1 MRKYN
6 LPIFIPHRGCPHDCV
21 FCSQRK
27 ITGVDTDVT
36 PEEARRMIESFL
48 STMDAENASAEV
60 AFFGGSFTGLE
71 IATQEAFLRVAAEF
85 FPRVDGIRLST
96 RPDYIDEEVLDLL
109 QKYGVTTVELGVQS
123 TDNGVLEANNRGH
136 DFAAVVRASEMIR
149 ARGIRLGHQ
158 MMLGMYG
165 STEEKDLKTVE
176 DIISLHPECVRIYP
190 VITLKDTYL
199 EELFKSGRY
208 TPYDIEKAARLAA
221 YAIRRFRESGIDV
234 IRVGLHASEDLEDG
248 VSVVA
253 GPYHP
258 AFGEIAESM
267 IYREE
272 IERKLGEADLAGEE
286 FVFECPRREISKAV
300 GHKGMNKRYFAEK
313 YGIKL
318 IVKEI

>member
-36 PEEARRMIESFL
+36 PEEVRGMIEKFL
-48 STMDAENASAEV
+48 STTDSENASVEV

-71 IATQEAFLRVAAEF
+71 IAIQEAFLRTAAEF

-96 RPDYIDEEVLDLL
+96 RPDYISEEILDLL
-109 QKYGVTTVELGVQS
+109 QKYGVTTIELGVQS
-123 TDNGVLEANNRGH
+123 TDNTVLEANNRGH
-136 DFAAVVRASEMIR
+136 DFDSVIRASERIR

-176 DIISLHPECVRIYP
+176 DIIALSPECVRIYP

-208 TPYDIEKAARLAA
+208 VPYEIDKAASLAA
-221 YAIRRFRESGIDV
+221 HAIRRFRESGIDV

-267 IYREE
+267 IYREK
-272 IERKLGEADLAGEE
+272 IEENLGENVCDGTQ
-286 FVFECPRREISKAV
+286 FVFECPRREISKAI
-300 GHKGMNKRYFAEK
+300 GHKGMNKKYFAEK
-313 YGIKL
+313 YGVKL
-318 IVKEI
+318 IVKGI